1 MTDLAKLSHDAVTAK
16 LKAEAVAPDYPDKGS
31 CNLDS
36 TFYCLGKGEKSA
48 PVVAA
53 FEIAGLKASATR
65 WIGRGVMVYPPTDA
79 CADRRHQVNE
89 VFIHVMRN
97 AGWPVIG
104 YYQLD

>member
-1 MTDLAKLSHDAVTAK
+1 MIDTAKLTNDAVTAK
-16 LKAEAVAPDYPDKGS
+16 LEAEAIAEDYPDTGS

-36 TFYCLGKGEKSA
+36 AFFCLEKGQKSA

-53 FEIAGLKASATR
+53 FEIAGLMASATR

-79 CADRRHQVNE
+79 CASRRHEVNE
-89 VFIHVMRN
+89 VFIHVMRK